1 MLTMI
6 GIAKHKY
13 ADIPTPTRNLVIKNN
28 QNNY

>member
-6 GIAKHKY
+6 GIAKHEY

-28 QNNY
+28 QNN